1 MVKIYQHFTSN
12 FISKSPVRR
21 NLGQIIEK
29 SIKIHKRNPIAEC
42 QIADGCGKSGK
53 KWEKV
58 GKSGKM
64 EKKEERRRKRR
75 VSFLVW

>member
-1 MVKIYQHFTSN
+1 MTKFRPNQLKI
-12 FISKSPVRR
+12 
-21 NLGQIIEK
+21 
-29 SIKIHKRNPIAEC
+29 IKIHQNFIRNSTKITKFLPNHPIAAC

-58 GKSGKM
+58 GKM

-75 VSFLVW
+75 VSFLV